1 MQNYSSTYAKLA
13 MFGFAAWGGA
23 AGGGVVAGITM
34 GALVWCIAF
43 SATEMLQVRP
53 LPCQINPACFSLV
66 SPFKFPSKVI
76 CCGITP
82 SSRLA

>member
-1 MQNYSSTYAKLA
+1 MNLLGLDYCPDKLCDMQNYSSTYAKLA

-43 SATEMLQVRP
+43 SATEMLQVSACT
-53 LPCQINPACFSLV
+53 LPA
-66 SPFKFPSKVI
+66 
-76 CCGITP
+76 T
-82 SSRLA
+82 